1 MKNDQ
6 GILNIIK
13 KRILED
19 YQNDI
24 SMLVRY
30 GNKKDRQEKN
40 LGLGLYF
47 IPKTE
52 KGKSLSIQFIVEG
65 VSYDLFPISWDRLI
79 ANAAMDSPQAY
90 LLLDTEV
97 VYCADEEAL
106 ERFNGLKESVE
117 IMLSGRYEEAL
128 LNKAYEYFN
137 ETYIYLHNM
146 VLYGESLQS
155 LRLEAG
161 KLVNKIANVL
171 GFANQT
177 YYQNGNG
184 SVLRDSMQLECLPV
198 DYQKLVDGVLF
209 AETGD
214 QVYKNACELVKVTRV
229 FLLAKKKEN
238 AQEESFE
245 ILFTGYYE
253 ELKKSINKCRNALD
267 QKDYYA
273 LYELLSFIQEEVAQF
288 LAKVEE
294 GIWYDDRNAW
304 LEYQKSFFG
313 YFDQDLLEMVSKRDD
328 EGIRTAI
335 DRFES
340 DFRDLMKEN
349 TIHLMEYAS
358 LDAFEQDFLGK
369 KASSEV

>member
-6 GILNIIK
+6 
-13 KRILED
+13 RILKIIERRIMEA
-19 YQNDI
+19 YPEEI
-24 SMLVRY
+24 AMLVLY
-30 GNKKDRQEKN
+30 GNKKEQEKEN
-40 LGLGLYF
+40 LGMGLYF

-52 KGKSLSIQFIVEG
+52 KGKSLSTQFVVEG

-97 VYCADEEAL
+97 VYCVDEKAL
-106 ERFNGLKESVE
+106 ERFNGLKESLE
-117 IMLSGRYEEAL
+117 TMLSGRYEEAL

-137 ETYIYLHNM
+137 ESYIYLQNM
-146 VLYGESLQS
+146 VLYGESMQS
-155 LRLEAG
+155 VRLEAG
-161 KLVNKIANVL
+161 KLLNKIANAL
-171 GFANQT
+171 GFVNHT

-184 SVLRDSMQLECLPV
+184 SVLRDSMRLERLPL
-198 DYQKLVDGVLF
+198 DYQKLVEGVLF
-209 AETGD
+209 AETGEE
-214 QVYKNACELVKVTRV
+214 VYKKSCELVKDTRE

-238 AQEESFE
+238 AQEESLE

-253 ELKKSINKCRNALD
+253 ELKKSINKCRNAID

-294 GIWYDDRNAW
+294 GIWYDDRNVW
-304 LEYQKSFFG
+304 MEYQKAFFG
-313 YFDQDLLEMVSKRDD
+313 HFDQDLLEMVSKRDD
-328 EGIRTAI
+328 EEIRQAI
-335 DRFES
+335 DRFET

-349 TIHLMEYAS
+349 GIHLMEYAS
-358 LDAFEQDFLGK
+358 LDEFEQDFLGK
-369 KASSEV
+369 KASGEV

>member
-24 SMLVRY
+24 SVLVRY

-52 KGKSLSIQFIVEG
+52 KGKSLSTQFIVEG

-106 ERFNGLKESVE
+106 ERFNGLKESLKT
-117 IMLSGRYEEAL
+117 MLSGRYEEAL

-155 LRLEAG
+155 IRLEAG

-184 SVLRDSMQLECLPV
+184 SVLRDSMKLESLPL

-214 QVYKNACELVKVTRV
+214 QVYKNACELVKVTRG

-238 AQEESFE
+238 SQEESFE

-304 LEYQKSFFG
+304 MEYQKAFFG
-313 YFDQDLLEMVSKRDD
+313 HFDQELLELVTKRDD
-328 EGIRTAI
+328 EGIRQAI

-349 TIHLMEYAS
+349 AIHLMEYTS
-358 LDAFEQDFLGK
+358 LDAFEQDFMGK
-369 KASSEV
+369 KASGEV